1 MTLDYGAKIF
11 RIFIPFKALN
21 KDLRLIFA
29 CNLIGSFGDGLYAY
43 TLPNYIT
50 VNLGANS
57 VELGILYAV
66 MSLVAALTL
75 FIAGMLADK
84 YDRKKIMIAGWLA
97 WLPAPIIFSTTKNWV
112 QALPGMVLWG
122 FWLGGP
128 TSTAYIVTSADK
140 DRLSVTFMAISSAW
154 SFGYIFSP
162 AIGGYLAKN
171 VGYNVVF
178 HSAAVLYALA
188 ALILAFISSQRAK
201 PNNAENFVEERLS
214 FRSIIKSRRI
224 LVFSAF
230 FASIMFAMM
239 LFRPFVPSFLAEKYY
254 YQESEIGL
262 FGSISFFG
270 SAVLGIM
277 LGKVGDK
284 WRKAYAL
291 AASLILCSFSL
302 MLLLLFG
309 DFYILAFALFLTGGS
324 YMIWSLMSAII
335 GPSAPESSR
344 ARWVAIPQTI
354 SMFISVLAPYIG
366 GFLYAVS
373 PYFPFIIATAVSL
386 LLAAVTLWLLKE

>member
-1 MTLDYGAKIF
+1 
-11 RIFIPFKALN
+11 
-21 KDLRLIFA
+21 
-29 CNLIGSFGDGLYAY
+29 
-43 TLPNYIT
+43 
-50 VNLGANS
+50 
-57 VELGILYAV
+57 
-66 MSLVAALTL
+66 
-75 FIAGMLADK
+75 MLADK

-97 WLPAPIIFSTTKNWV
+97 WLPAPIIFSTAKNWV

>member
-1 MTLDYGAKIF
+1 LTLDYGAKIF

>member
-1 MTLDYGAKIF
+1 MTLSYRARIF
-11 RIFIPFKALN
+11 RIFSPFKALN
-21 KDLRLIFA
+21 KDLRLIFV

-50 VNLGANS
+50 INLGANS

-66 MSLVAALTL
+66 MSLVAASTL
-75 FIAGMLADK
+75 FIAGMLADN

-97 WLPAPIIFSTTKNWV
+97 WLPAPIIFSAAKNWV
-112 QALPGMVLWG
+112 HALPGMVLWG

-140 DRLSVTFMAISSAW
+140 NKLSVTFTAISAAW

-171 VGYNVVF
+171 VGYTPVF
-178 HSAAVLYALA
+178 YMATILYAFA
-188 ALILAFISSQRAK
+188 ALTLCFISSQRATA
-201 PNNAENFVEERLS
+201 NNAENSVEEHLS
-214 FRSIIKSRRI
+214 LRSLIKSRKI

-230 FASIMFAMM
+230 FASIMFTMM
-239 LFRPFVPSFLAEKYY
+239 LFRPFVPSFLADKYH

-270 SAVLGIM
+270 SAVLGIL

-291 AASLILCSFSL
+291 AASLILCGFSL
-302 MLLLLFG
+302 TLLLLFG
-309 DFYILAFALFLTGGS
+309 DFCTLAFALFLIGGS
-324 YMIWSLMSAII
+324 YMVWSLMSAII
-335 GPSAPESSR
+335 GPLAPESSM

-373 PYFPFIIATAVSL
+373 PNFPFTISIVASF
-386 LLAAVTLWLLKE
+386 LLATVTLLLLKE

>member
-97 WLPAPIIFSTTKNWV
+97 WLPAPIIFSTAKNWV

-309 DFYILAFALFLTGGS
+309 SFYILAFALFLTGGS

>member
-97 WLPAPIIFSTTKNWV
+97 WLPAPIIFSTAKNWV